1 MPEFILEPGLTLGA
15 LYRELRDGFRQ
26 AGLASPEL
34 DARLL
39 LAAAAGLSSGDVVLR
54 GDEAVSEA
62 VAMLARRHAQR
73 RKAHEPVGRI
83 LGERQFFG
91 LGLALSPE
99 TLEPRPDTEIL
110 VEAMLARAGGLG
122 APLIADIGTGTGA
135 IILALLNELPQAC
148 GLAIDLSRGAL
159 ETARA
164 NARRLGLEGRLAFV
178 EASYAASLAPVFDWI
193 VSNPPY
199 IASDVIAG
207 LDEDVRKHDPILA
220 LDGGPDGLVAYRAI
234 VPQAFGALR
243 PGGRLGLEIGFDQ
256 AKAVLGLM
264 QAEGFQKVEIIQ
276 DLGGNDRVVTGVKP
290 LAV

>member
-1 MPEFILEPGLTLGA
+1 MSGAGEGLTLGA
-15 LYRELRDGFRQ
+15 LYRALRDRFRK

-39 LAAAAGLSSGDVVLR
+39 VAAAAGLSPGDVVLR
-54 GDEAVSEA
+54 GDDPVSGA
-62 VAMLARRHAQR
+62 VAALARHYAQR
-73 RKAHEPVGRI
+73 REAREPVGRI

-91 LGLALSPE
+91 LDLALSPD

-110 VEAMLARAGGLG
+110 VEAMLARTGGFSS
-122 APLIADIGTGTGA
+122 PLIADIGTGTGA
-135 IILALLNELPQAC
+135 IILALLNELPQAR

-164 NARRLGLEGRLAFV
+164 NAGRHGLEDRLCFAQ
-178 EASYAASLAPVFDWI
+178 ASYGESLAPVFDWI

-207 LDEDVRKHDPILA
+207 LDEDVRKHDPVLA

-234 VPQAFGALR
+234 VPQALAALR
-243 PGGRLGLEIGFDQ
+243 PGGRLGFEIGFDQ
-256 AKAVLGLM
+256 GGAVCGLM
-264 QAEGFQKVEIIQ
+264 AEAGFQDLEIIQ
-276 DLGGNDRVVTGVKP
+276 DLGGNDRVVTGIKP
-290 LAV
+290 ASG

>member
-1 MPEFILEPGLTLGA
+1 MPESMSGPGLTLGA

-39 LAAAAGLSSGDVVLR
+39 LAAAAGLSPGDVVLR

-62 VAMLARRHAQR
+62 VATLARRHAQR

-91 LGLALSPE
+91 LDLALSPE

-110 VEAMLARAGGLG
+110 VEAMLARAGGL
-122 APLIADIGTGTGA
+122 ADPLIADIGTGTGA
-135 IILALLNELPQAC
+135 IILALLNELPQAR

-159 ETARA
+159 QTARA
-164 NARRLGLEGRLAFV
+164 NAQRHRLEDRLAFAQ
-178 EASYAASLAPVFDWI
+178 ASYAASLAPVFDWI

-199 IASDVIAG
+199 IVSSVIAG
-207 LDEDVRKHDPILA
+207 LDEDVRAHDPVLA
-220 LDGGPDGLVAYRAI
+220 LDGGADGLDAYREI
-234 VPQAFGALR
+234 VPQAFAALR

-256 AKAVLGLM
+256 AVAVQGLM
-264 QAEGFQKVEIIQ
+264 ADDGFQDIEIIR

-290 LAV
+290 LAG